1 MNLTP
6 SERGEHEFKHILKLE
21 TFFSLN
27 GRNNSPKIENFD
39 RKRGFGKPEILCFP
53 PFLSPFPYFLGS
65 QGQRK
70 RKKTCKI
77 SLFRSKFPIFGELLP
92 PFKENYI
99 SSFNICLNSRSPL
112 SDGVKFMFVVRCPD
126 SFIDF

>member
-6 SERGEHEFKHILKLE
+6 SERAEREFKHMLKLE

-53 PFLSPFPYFLGS
+53 PFLSPFPYFWVPKVRENEKRRAKS
-65 QGQRK
+65 HFFGQNFRFLANYCRRLRK
-70 RKKTCKI
+70 I
-77 SLFRSKFPIFGELLP
+77 IFPVLI
-92 PFKENYI
+92 Y
-99 SSFNICLNSRSPL
+99 
-112 SDGVKFMFVVRCPD
+112 V
-126 SFIDF
+126 